1 MLAKFDN
8 TPYFLPSIPTHLL
21 HTRWG
26 KLNFLG
32 KKKVMEKLMKNT
44 NPPLRNTHFFS
55 AIPITFTL
63 KSKFCNR
70 SSSVLLLTL
79 KKSLEGG
86 GRHLVLH
93 SKLFNKKIN
102 FSK

>member
-44 NPPLRNTHFFS
+44 NPPSETLISFQLSPSPSPLNQNF
-55 AIPITFTL
+55 AIAPPP
-63 KSKFCNR
+63 SFC
-70 SSSVLLLTL
+70 
-79 KKSLEGG
+79 
-86 GRHLVLH
+86 
-93 SKLFNKKIN
+93 
-102 FSK
+102 